1 MKRDPQYFAA
11 DLFSEKGRFGNSLCF
26 CTDITAINAQN
37 IVNLVLTKG
46 SPDVKINISEIDSHG
61 SHETEIIDER
71 GKTMDEKKAQY
82 KQAKKAYKKAKR
94 KYVSLWKA
102 IALFCAI
109 LTAIM
114 IPLNIVLGMFDN
126 TVSLLLAGNSF
137 WELENRDNSAIYYP
151 GMGVSQEERLQA
163 GKDLCYEV
171 ESEGAALL
179 LNNGALP
186 LRQGAKVSTL
196 SVNSVD
202 LTYGG
207 TGSGNVDASK
217 ADNLKAALE
226 KSGFKVNPTL
236 WDWYNSKEASKL
248 MKEAA
253 EGGTGGENA
262 TLGGQAPISEINPAD
277 YPADVKNSITSYDD
291 AVIITFS
298 RVGGEGYDCAFPGY
312 VDGDGV
318 TSQFNYLALN
328 DNERALMAYAD
339 NLKKEGRISSIIVLI
354 NTSNALQVDFLN
366 DYDVDAC
373 LWIGG
378 LGISGTNAVTDILAG
393 KVNPSGSLVDT
404 YCYDNLSSPAMHNYI
419 ALQYGNYNGQV
430 PEQASTY
437 MVYQE
442 GIYVGY
448 KYYETRYFDA
458 VMGQG
463 NAGDYAQQ
471 YGKEVAFTFGHGLSY
486 TSFVYSNMSVEEGVN
501 ENGEKCYNVTLVVT
515 NTGSMAGKETV
526 QIYLSSPYTQ
536 YDIDNMI
543 EKAAVQLIGFGK
555 TSVLEPGTAETLTI
569 QIDERDMA
577 AYDAYGAK
585 TYILD
590 AGTYYLTA
598 ATDAH
603 DAVNNI
609 LAAHA
614 KTTDDGMDANG
625 KAELVYGWDMEFDS
639 ETYSKSLN
647 GTEITN
653 QLDHADPNLY
663 YGERVVTFLSRFDW
677 SGTWRENIQ
686 LDIIEKMVDELAINR
701 WSEIGRDFYEYPAE
715 WENMPILE
723 AANGLTL
730 YDMFEMDEDQDGI
743 KAAKDYDDPAWN
755 KLLQNLT
762 MAELISVADCFHW
775 RQPVASVNAPGSR
788 DENGPQGLTVSLF
801 GGGLVTMEGKSAE
814 ATAFTSEDVMTATFN
829 TELMYRVG
837 QMIAYDCLDASVS
850 CLYGPGAN
858 THRTPYGGR
867 NFEYYSEDGF
877 LAGEMAYAEV
887 SALLDHGVD
896 VVFKHFALNDS
907 EQDRLGQAAWL
918 TEQAAREIYL
928 KAFQKALEE
937 NDGRGGVMTAYTR
950 WGTTWSGFNQ
960 NLMSGI
966 LRGEWGNKAMYITD
980 NILTDYC
987 DASAAIVAGGVTCF
1001 DAMMSY
1007 ATDDLKETVGGAN
1020 PDPVV
1025 TNALVEA
1032 MHHNLYTIINSAAMN
1047 GVGKDT
1053 VVKPIEP
1060 KILGQAR
1067 TLTWVLAFVSVSFI
1081 VLWVLGSKKLKA
1093 TGLPAKMKR
1102 AKAAWKQAKK

>member
-1 MKRDPQYFAA
+1 MEEMK
-11 DLFSEKGRFGNSLCF
+11 
-26 CTDITAINAQN
+26 
-37 IVNLVLTKG
+37 
-46 SPDVKINISEIDSHG
+46 VK
-61 SHETEIIDER
+61 
-71 GKTMDEKKAQY
+71 Y
-82 KQAKKAYKKAKR
+82 KQAKKAYKKEKR
-94 KYVSLWKA
+94 KQIGLWKTL
-102 IALFCAI
+102 ALIFAI
-109 LTAIM
+109 LAAVM
-114 IPLNIVLGMFDN
+114 IPVNLVFGMFDN
-126 TVSLLLAGNSF
+126 TISLLLAGNSF
-137 WELENRDNSAIYYP
+137 WSLENRDENAIYYP
-151 GMGVSQEERLQA
+151 AMGVSQEERLQA
-163 GKDLCYEV
+163 GMELCYEV
-171 ESEGAALL
+171 EAEGAALL

-186 LRQGAKVSTL
+186 LAQGAKVSTL

-226 KSGFKVNPTL
+226 KSGFEVNGTL
-236 WDWYNSKEASKL
+236 WDWYNGKEAAKL
-248 MKEAA
+248 MKAAA

-262 TLGGQAPISEINPAD
+262 TLGGQAPISEIDPAN
-277 YPADVKNSITSYDD
+277 YPEDVKNSIASYGD

-312 VDGDGV
+312 VDGNGV
-318 TSQFNYLALN
+318 VTQFNYLALN

-339 NLKKEGRISSIIVLI
+339 GLKAAGKISHIIVLI

-373 LWIGG
+373 LWVGG

-404 YCYDNLSSPAMHNYI
+404 YCYDNLSSPAMHNYL
-419 ALQYGNYNGQV
+419 ALEYANYNGQV
-430 PEQASTY
+430 PAQASTY

-463 NAGDYAQQ
+463 NAGDYARQ
-471 YGKEVAFTFGHGLSY
+471 YGQEVAFTFGYGLSY
-486 TSFVYSNMSVEEGVN
+486 TTFEYSNMKVATGLN
-501 ENGEKCYNVTLVVT
+501 ANGEKCYNVSVTVT
-515 NTGSMAGKETV
+515 NTGDMAGKETV
-526 QIYLSSPYTQ
+526 QVYLSSPYTQ
-536 YDIDNMI
+536 YDIQHKV
-543 EKAAVQLIGFGK
+543 EKAAVQLVGFGK
-555 TSVLEPGTAETLTI
+555 TAVLAPGASETLTI
-569 QIDERDMA
+569 EVDERDLA
-577 AYDAYGAK
+577 SYDAYGAK

-590 AGTYYLTA
+590 EGTYYLTA

-609 LAAHA
+609 LAAHG
-614 KTTDDGMDANG
+614 KTTADGMDAEG
-625 KAELVYGWDMEFDS
+625 KSHLVYQWEMDFDS
-639 ETYSKSLN
+639 TTYSKSLN
-647 GTEITN
+647 GTQITN

-663 YGERVVTFLSRFDW
+663 YGEEVVTFLSRSDW
-677 SGTWRENIQ
+677 SGTWREHIQ
-686 LDIIEKMVDELAINR
+686 LEIIEKMIAELAIDR
-701 WSEIGRDFYEYPAE
+701 WDEIGTEFYEYPAE
-715 WENMPILE
+715 WENMPVLE
-723 AANGLTL
+723 AANGLSL

-743 KAAKDYDDPAWN
+743 VAAQDYDDPAWN
-755 KLLQNLT
+755 KLLENLT
-762 MAELISVADCFHW
+762 MEELISVADCFHW
-775 RQPVASVNAPGSR
+775 RHAVPSVNAPGSR

-801 GGGLVTMEGKSAE
+801 GGGLVTMEGESAE

-837 QMIAYDCLDASVS
+837 QMIAYDCLDAGVS

-858 THRTPYGGR
+858 THRSAYGGR

-887 SALLDHGVD
+887 SALLNHGID
-896 VVFKHFALNDS
+896 VVFKHFALNDT

-937 NDGRGGVMTAYTR
+937 NNGRGGIMTAYTR

-960 NLMSGI
+960 NLMNGI
-966 LRGEWGNKAMYITD
+966 LRGEWGNHAMYITD

-1007 ATDDLKETVGGAN
+1007 ATDDLKATVGGEN
-1020 PDPVV
+1020 PDPIVV
-1025 TNALVEA
+1025 NALVEA

-1047 GVGKDT
+1047 GVGENT
-1053 VVKPIEP
+1053 VVHSATP
-1060 KILGQAR
+1060 KVLSTVATIAWIFGILA
-1067 TLTWVLAFVSVSFI
+1067 VPFI
-1081 VLWVLGSKKLKA
+1081 VLWVLGSKKLAKSDLKA
-1093 TGLPAKMKR
+1093 QMKA
-1102 AKAAWKQAKK
+1102 AKAAWKQTKK

>member
-1 MKRDPQYFAA
+1 MAKPYIA
-11 DLFSEKGRFGNSLCF
+11 E
-26 CTDITAINAQN
+26 
-37 IVNLVLTKG
+37 
-46 SPDVKINISEIDSHG
+46 
-61 SHETEIIDER
+61 
-71 GKTMDEKKAQY
+71 
-82 KQAKKAYKKAKR
+82 KKAYKKAKR
-94 KYVSLWKA
+94 KFVSLWKTVG
-102 IALFCAI
+102 IICLI
-109 LTAIM
+109 LTLILA
-114 IPLNIVLGMFDN
+114 PLNIVLGMFDN
-126 TVSLLLAGNSF
+126 TISLLVPGNSF
-137 WELENRDNSAIYYP
+137 WELENKDANAIYYP
-151 GMGVSQEERLQA
+151 GMGVSQEERLEAGQA
-163 GKDLCYEV
+163 LCYQV
-171 ESEGAALL
+171 EAEGAALL

-186 LRQGAKVSTL
+186 LASGAKVSTL

-217 ADNLKAALE
+217 ADNLKTALE
-226 KSGFKVNPTL
+226 KSGFEVNATL
-236 WDWYNSKEASKL
+236 WDWYGSKEA
-248 MKEAA
+248 EALKQEFA

-262 TLGGQAPISEINPAD
+262 TLGGQAPITEIDPAR
-277 YPADVKNSITSYDD
+277 YPEDVKNSIASYGD

-312 VDGDGV
+312 VDGNGV
-318 TSQFNYLALN
+318 VTQSNYLALN
-328 DNERALMAYAD
+328 DAERALMAYAD
-339 NLKKEGRISSIIVLI
+339 GLKKEGKISSIIVLI
-354 NTSNALQVDFLN
+354 NTSNSLQVDFLN

-373 LWIGG
+373 LWVGG

-419 ALQYGNYNGQV
+419 ALEYANFDGQV
-430 PEQASTY
+430 PDQASSY

-442 GIYVGY
+442 GIYVGH

-463 NAGDYAQQ
+463 NAGDYAAQ
-471 YGKEVAFTFGHGLSY
+471 YGKEVAFTFGYGLSY
-486 TSFVYSNMSVEEGVN
+486 TSFEYSNMTVETGLN
-501 ENGEKCYNVTLVVT
+501 ENGEKCYNVSVTVT
-515 NTGSMAGKETV
+515 NTGDMAGKETV

-536 YDIDNMI
+536 YDIDNKI
-543 EKAAVQLIGFGK
+543 EKAAVQLVGFGK
-555 TSVLEPGTAETLTI
+555 TGFINPGESETFTI
-569 QIDERDMA
+569 QVDERDLA
-577 AYDAYGAK
+577 SYDAYGAK

-603 DAVNNI
+603 DAVNNV
-609 LAAHA
+609 LAAHG
-614 KTTDDGMDANG
+614 KTIADGMDAEG
-625 KAELVYGWDMEFDS
+625 KAHLVYSWDMEFDK

-647 GTEITN
+647 GTDITN

-663 YGERVVTFLSRFDW
+663 YGEDVVTFLSRNDW
-677 SGTWRENIQ
+677 SGTWRENIE
-686 LDIIEKMVDELAINR
+686 LKIIEKMVAELALDR
-701 WSEIGRDFYEYPAE
+701 WTGIGRDFYDYPAE
-715 WENMPILE
+715 WENMPILN

-730 YDMFEMDEDQDGI
+730 HDMFSMDEDKDGI
-743 KAAKDYDDPAWN
+743 MAAKDYDDPAWN

-762 MAELISVADCFHW
+762 MAELMSVGDCFHW
-775 RQPVASVNAPGSR
+775 RHAIESVNAPGSR

-801 GGGLVTMEGKSAE
+801 GGGLVTTEGKSAE

-829 TELMYRVG
+829 TELMYQVG

-887 SALLDHGVD
+887 SALVEHGID
-896 VVFKHFALNDS
+896 VVFKHFALNDT

-937 NDGRGGVMTAYTR
+937 NDGRGGIMTAYTR
-950 WGTTWSGFNQ
+950 WGTTWSGYNQ

-980 NILTDYC
+980 NILTEYC

-1007 ATDDLKETVGGAN
+1007 ATDDLKATVGGET
-1020 PDPVV
+1020 PDPIVV
-1025 TNALVEA
+1025 NALVEA

-1047 GVGKDT
+1047 GVGPNTT
-1053 VVKPIEP
+1053 VKSIEP
-1060 KILGQAR
+1060 AILGTAR
-1067 TLTWVLAFVSVSFI
+1067 TAAIVCGVLALVFVA
-1081 VLWVLGSKKLKA
+1081 LWVMGSMKLRKTEEYAAYKA
-1093 TGLPAKMKR
+1093 
-1102 AKAAWKQAKK
+1102 AKAAYKASKKK